1 VETYKGVVQLSGFVE
16 TAAEKQEAGRVAAG
30 VDGVKS
36 VSNNISIGSKTS
48 MGTKLDDSVTT
59 GKVKTALMD
68 ADDVKAGEINV
79 ETKGGVVQLSGF
91 VSSAEMKKKA
101 GEVAS
106 SVSGVKN
113 VQNALVVKAN

>member
-1 VETYKGVVQLSGFVE
+1 
-16 TAAEKQEAGRVAAG
+16 
-30 VDGVKS
+30 
-36 VSNNISIGSKTS
+36 

-91 VSSAEMKKKA
+91 VAPPR
-101 GEVAS
+101 
-106 SVSGVKN
+106 
-113 VQNALVVKAN
+113 

>member
-1 VETYKGVVQLSGFVE
+1 
-16 TAAEKQEAGRVAAG
+16 
-30 VDGVKS
+30 
-36 VSNNISIGSKTS
+36 
-48 MGTKLDDSVTT
+48 
-59 GKVKTALMD
+59 MD

-106 SVSGVKN
+106 GVSGVKN